1 MNHTCCYEIF
11 CLRVCK
17 LQDMLRLTV
26 LQANTL
32 GQQSVPSFF
41 AAFFSCC
48 LQVMKGPPRSPWTKM
63 TSAAIL
69 ELREE
74 RELSLFSFVYF
85 TCSVHVLDK
94 RPNILSFSSSKRRSH
109 SRPVRKAFLNSDTK
123 FKLFTPHFGNFD
135 PRAHV
140 TSIINQTLLRGGNT
154 SLKVWIVA
162 LWDCN
167 KSILLTSTV
176 PRDEEGKHRPRNTH
190 PYKSLDQDSP
200 RFGQR
205 DWKEP
210 SPTKKCLAVI
220 YLTFLRFSVYHH
232 RLLSKQQCCVKGSS
246 TYAGNLQID

>member
-1 MNHTCCYEIF
+1 MKLFAYVFVSCVLTCLLS
-11 CLRVCK
+11 CL
-17 LQDMLRLTV
+17 LRHTV

-162 LWDCN
+162 LWDC
-167 KSILLTSTV
+167 ILLTSTV